1 MPGHLALV
9 TDSTAYLPQQAVDRH
24 RIRVVP
30 LSVAVGDEVFAEGV
44 EISPKDV
51 AEALRSKQRVTTSRP
66 SPETFAAA
74 YRAAAEA
81 GARGIVSI
89 HLSAELSGTAEAA
102 QLAAAE
108 VSIPVRV
115 VDSRLVGMALG
126 SCVLAA
132 AESAQALDAARAG
145 SASGGAGGTVG
156 GRGAAA
162 DTDAGAVEAD
172 LDRVVAAAED
182 RAAGTASFFYV
193 DTLEHLRRGGR
204 IGTAQALV
212 GSALAVK
219 PLLHLAGGRIEP
231 LEKVRTASRAIA
243 RLEEIAVERAGQQSV
258 DITVHHLAAENRAEP
273 LAERLRERVPGL
285 KELYVSEV
293 GAVIGAH
300 VGPGLLAVV
309 VSPIVASSY

>member
-1 MPGHLALV
+1 MLGHLAIV
-9 TDSTAYLPQQAVDRH
+9 TDSTAYLPQEAVDRH
-24 RIRVVP
+24 RIQVVP

-51 AEALRSKQRVTTSRP
+51 AEALRAKSRVTTSRP

-74 YRAAAEA
+74 YRAAAAA
-81 GARGIVSI
+81 GARGIVSV
-89 HLSAELSGTAEAA
+89 HLSAELSGTVEAA
-102 QLAAAE
+102 QLAAAAAP
-108 VSIPVRV
+108 IPVRV

-132 AESAQALDAARAG
+132 AERADNLDAARSGASAG
-145 SASGGAGGTVG
+145 DVDIEAVGGA
-156 GRGAAA
+156 
-162 DTDAGAVEAD
+162 EAD
-172 LDRVVAAAED
+172 LDQVVSAAER
-182 RAAGTASFFYV
+182 RAEVTNGFFYV

-204 IGTAQALV
+204 IGTARALV

-243 RLEEIAVERAGQQSV
+243 RLEEIAVERAGAQRV
-258 DITVHHLAAENRAEP
+258 DITVHHLAAEQRAEA
-273 LAERLRERVPGL
+273 LAERLRERVPTMN
-285 KELYVSEV
+285 ELYVSEV

-309 VSPIVASSY
+309 VAPVVASPR

>member
-1 MPGHLALV
+1 MLGHLALV
-9 TDSTAYLPQQAVDRH
+9 TDSTAYLPQEAVDRH
-24 RIRVVP
+24 RIQVVS

-51 AEALRSKQRVTTSRP
+51 AEALRAKHRVTTSRP
-66 SPETFAAA
+66 SPETFTAA

-102 QLAAAE
+102 QLAASTAP
-108 VSIPVRV
+108 IPVRV

-132 AESAQALDAARAG
+132 AELADALDAARA
-145 SASGGAGGTVG
+145 AETAGDLGVEVDGDST
-156 GRGAAA
+156 
-162 DTDAGAVEAD
+162 EAD
-172 LDRVVAAAED
+172 LDRVVSAAER
-182 RAAGTASFFYV
+182 RAEVTNGFFYV

-243 RLEEIAVERAGQQSV
+243 RLEEIAVEHAGAQPV
-258 DITVHHLAAENRAEP
+258 DITVHHLAAEQRAEA
-273 LAERLRERVPGL
+273 LAERLRERVPAIN
-285 KELYVSEV
+285 ELYVSEV

-309 VSPIVASSY
+309 VAPVVAPSR

>member
-9 TDSTAYLPQQAVDRH
+9 TDSTAYLPQEAVDRH

-74 YRAAAEA
+74 YRAAADA
-81 GARGIVSI
+81 GARGVVSI

-102 QLAAAE
+102 RLAAADAP
-108 VSIPVRV
+108 IPVRV

-126 SCVLAA
+126 GCVLAA
-132 AESAQALDAARAG
+132 AELAAMLDAAASATSG
-145 SASGGAGGTVG
+145 ASAASGDRSAELSGT
-156 GRGAAA
+156 
-162 DTDAGAVEAD
+162 TEAD
-172 LDRVVAAAED
+172 LAAVVAAAEG
-182 RAAGTASFFYV
+182 RAAATSSFFYV

-204 IGTAQALV
+204 IGTARALV

-243 RLEEIAVERAGQQSV
+243 RLEEIAVDQAAAADRPV
-258 DITVHHLAAENRAEP
+258 DITVHHLAAADRAEP
-273 LAERLRERVPGL
+273 LAERLRERVPAL
-285 KELYVSEV
+285 RTLYVSEV

-309 VSPIVASSY
+309 VSPVLDAPR

>member
-9 TDSTAYLPQQAVDRH
+9 TDSTAYLPQDVVDRH
-24 RIRVVP
+24 RIEVVP
-30 LSVAVGDEVFAEGV
+30 LSVVVGDEVLTEGV

-51 AEALRSKQRVTTSRP
+51 AEALRAKRRVTTSRP
-66 SPETFAAA
+66 NPETFASA

-81 GARGIVSI
+81 GATGVVSVHI
-89 HLSAELSGTAEAA
+89 SSELSGTYEAA
-102 QLAAAE
+102 KLAAAGAD
-108 VSIPVRV
+108 IPVEV

-126 SCVLAA
+126 HCVLTAAQAAEAGLGPVEAA
-132 AESAQALDAARAG
+132 AEAVRRSSLT
-145 SASGGAGGTVG
+145 SG
-156 GRGAAA
+156 
-162 DTDAGAVEAD
+162 
-172 LDRVVAAAED
+172 
-182 RAAGTASFFYV
+182 FFYV

-204 IGTAQALV
+204 IGAARALL

-219 PLLHLAGGRIEP
+219 PLLHLSGGRIEP

-243 RLEEIAVERAGQQSV
+243 RLEEIAVERAGDAEV
-258 DITVHHLAAENRAEP
+258 DIAVHHLAAEDRAEP

-285 KELYVSEV
+285 RDLYVGEV

-309 VSPIVASSY
+309 VSPR